1 MPGCFLMVLLE
12 AEAAAPPV
20 EVEDVGE
27 ALSEP
32 AIWVKYYGDEIPIN
46 P

>member
-1 MPGCFLMVLLE
+1 MVLLE

-32 AIWVKYYGDEIPIN
+32 AIGVKYVLHYDDEIPIY